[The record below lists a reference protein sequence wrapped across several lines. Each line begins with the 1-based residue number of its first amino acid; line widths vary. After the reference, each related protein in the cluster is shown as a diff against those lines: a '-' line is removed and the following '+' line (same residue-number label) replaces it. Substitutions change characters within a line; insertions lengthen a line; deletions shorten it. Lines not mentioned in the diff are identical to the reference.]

1 MEAVR
6 SVTHASELLPLLKLP
21 GSEGR
26 TGLARSDQHQ
36 RLHTAESSPCSYESH
51 YQPPLCG
58 SFLNFDVG
66 VLGSSMGCT
75 GKTSLL
81 HSPLYPKAC
90 DTIMGIKL
98 FNCFR
103 HIYSNMSAVQMVP
116 YPTLP
121 HIICAEHKLVLRGD

>member
-6 SVTHASELLPLLKLP
+6 SVTHASELLPLLRLP
-21 GSEGR
+21 GPEGR
-26 TGLARSDQHQ
+26 TGLARSDQH
-36 RLHTAESSPCSYESH
+36 RSSTL
-51 YQPPLCG
+51 QNPLLVLTSLTTNHHSG
-58 SFLNFDVG
+58 SFLNFHVG
-66 VLGSSMGCT
+66 VLGSSMRCT